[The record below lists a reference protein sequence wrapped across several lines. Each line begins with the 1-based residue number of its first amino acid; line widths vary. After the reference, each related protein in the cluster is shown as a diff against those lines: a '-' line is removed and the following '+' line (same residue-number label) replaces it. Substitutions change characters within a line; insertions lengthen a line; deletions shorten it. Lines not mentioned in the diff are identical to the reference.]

1 MEYKLRYA
9 SPAPDSAEGWEKYS
23 MPIGNSHMGGNVF
36 GGVDYERI
44 QITENSAENDWGT
57 GGLNSFADIF
67 LRFPHTF
74 EQAENYERG
83 LGIGR
88 ALAYVGY
95 DVDGIRVERE
105 SFATYPDRAVVGR
118 VTTTKPL
125 SFAVELQIPYLTEEE
140 PRQKR
145 GTVTVEGNTIT
156 MSGIM
161 CYFHVR
167 FGGQLRVFSDDT
179 VTAEGGKLQV
189 KDATN
194 TYFVFCGATNYELRP
209 EVFLEEDR
217 QKKLRDFAP
226 ADLVNSITDKACAS
240 TYDEL
245 IARNVVGGQYDDTA
259 LSFADTDTMTYK
271 ITRADT
277 SDGFS
282 DGAYVTLNHSTELE
296 RQRYRFLVPQ
306 LNAVCGEA
314 KAPEYLGE

>member
-1 MEYKLRYA
+1 M
-9 SPAPDSAEGWEKYS
+9 
-23 MPIGNSHMGGNVF
+23 
-36 GGVDYERI
+36 
-44 QITENSAENDWGT
+44 
-57 GGLNSFADIF
+57 
-67 LRFPHTF
+67 
-74 EQAENYERG
+74 
-83 LGIGR
+83 
-88 ALAYVGY
+88 
-95 DVDGIRVERE
+95 
-105 SFATYPDRAVVGR
+105 
-118 VTTTKPL
+118 
-125 SFAVELQIPYLTEEE
+125 QIPYLTEEE

-259 LSFADTDTMTYK
+259 LSFADTDTVTYK

-277 SDGFS
+277 VDGFS
-282 DGAYVTLNHSTELE
+282 DGAYVTLNHFTELE

-306 LNAVCGEA
+306 LNAVCGGA